1 MDDLSS
7 TQGIVALVAAGIA
20 AVALLWVI
28 VLAVKLR
35 RVRAAQRTI
44 LGDAETDLAA
54 HAASLQEAFV
64 QLRDWVEEVA
74 RGLEGRVSG
83 AEQRMDG
90 CIAHTSV
97 VRYDAMNE
105 LSGQQSSTVALLDER
120 RTGVVISSILHRDQA
135 RLYVKQVREGNPEYE
150 LSPEEQ
156 QAVEEAMVGTPAGAC
171 MRVALPGSH
180 RNAQRRGA
188 PGLGARTAP
197 RRFRTRRSTTP

>member
-1 MDDLSS
+1 VDDLNS
-7 TQGIVALVAAGIA
+7 TQGIVALAAAGVAA
-20 AVALLWVI
+20 VTLVWVI
-28 VLAVKLR
+28 VLGLKLR
-35 RVRAAQRTI
+35 RLRAAQRTI
-44 LGDAETDLAA
+44 LGGEQTDIAA

-74 RGLEGRVSG
+74 AGLEGRV
-83 AEQRMDG
+83 AATERRVDG
-90 CIAHTSV
+90 SITHTSV

-156 QAVEEAMVGTPAGAC
+156 QAVDEAMAGTPAGA
-171 MRVALPGSH
+171 
-180 RNAQRRGA
+180 
-188 PGLGARTAP
+188 
-197 RRFRTRRSTTP
+197 

>member
-7 TQGIVALVAAGIA
+7 TQGIVALVAVGIGA
-20 AVALLWVI
+20 IALIWVV

-44 LGDAETDLAA
+44 LGDAETDIAA

-74 RGLEGRVSG
+74 RGLEGRVGG
-83 AEQRMDG
+83 AEHRMDG

-97 VRYDAMNE
+97 VRDAAMHE

-120 RTGVVISSILHRDQA
+120 QTGVVIASILHRDQA

-156 QAVEEAMVGTPAGAC
+156 QAVEEAMAGTPAGA
-171 MRVALPGSH
+171 
-180 RNAQRRGA
+180 
-188 PGLGARTAP
+188 
-197 RRFRTRRSTTP
+197 